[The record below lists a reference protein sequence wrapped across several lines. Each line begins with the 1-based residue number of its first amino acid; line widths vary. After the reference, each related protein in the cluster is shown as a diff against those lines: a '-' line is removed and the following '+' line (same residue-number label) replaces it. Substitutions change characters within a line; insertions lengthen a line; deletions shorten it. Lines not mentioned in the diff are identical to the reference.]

1 MKSTKLGN
9 FQSIILRIFQS
20 VLTRSALLEAA
31 RAAAR
36 TKNTYLSSL
45 YHRIAARRGA
55 NRAAV
60 AVAHRILMIVYH
72 LLKEKQ
78 VYKELGPHYFEE
90 RRREQMARQAIRKL
104 ETLGYDVVVK
114 ERKHTA

>member
-1 MKSTKLGN
+1 
-9 FQSIILRIFQS
+9 LR
-20 VLTRSALLEAA
+20 RALVEAA

-60 AVAHRILMIVYH
+60 AVAHRILIIVYH
-72 LLKEKQ
+72 LLKDKQ
-78 VYKELGPHYFEE
+78 NYRELGPHYYEE
-90 RRREQMARQAIRKL
+90 RRREQVAKQALRKL
-104 ETLGYDVVVK
+104 QSLGYTVTM
-114 ERKHTA
+114 ETINQTA